1 MTGAHRLPGKSAG
14 RTPPKEFIL
23 NNITTAAGADAPRSK
38 MPYSPP
44 KAGTGVTLKPEQAL
58 YVIPSGDGYTCL
70 GFENA
75 RAHAQQIADALGDA
89 SLAFTEGDFGQL
101 SGYDKHERAIQ
112 AWCKS
117 SKTKDTY
124 FDPGTPEA
132 VRRILERYRK
142 SGDTLRIVLGDPETG
157 RDWHEENDVVGTV
170 GRSMGPMKIPLL
182 IEKGEH
188 GGPAMLT
195 RCIVR
200 IIDWDSQRDLYVHP
214 QYQLPALTI
223 VPNADAKYPW
233 EVTIDGKTQA
243 RFTDLGKAGAYVGFM
258 RGLSIA
264 PRCFQ

>member
-1 MTGAHRLPGKSAG
+1 MR
-14 RTPPKEFIL
+14 
-23 NNITTAAGADAPRSK
+23 
-38 MPYSPP
+38 
-44 KAGTGVTLKPEQAL
+44 
-58 YVIPSGDGYTCL
+58 PS
-70 GFENA
+70 
-75 RAHAQQIADALGDA
+75 
-89 SLAFTEGDFGQL
+89 
-101 SGYDKHERAIQ
+101 
-112 AWCKS
+112 
-117 SKTKDTY
+117 

-182 IEKGEH
+182 IEKGER

-200 IIDWDSQRDLYVHP
+200 IIDWDSQRELYVHP
-214 QYQLPALTI
+214 QYQLPALAI

-233 EVTIDGKTQA
+233 EVTIDGESQA

-258 RGLSIA
+258 RGLSGIK
-264 PRCFQ
+264 PRVFPMSARTDTARPARRRGNPAFLTGGRLYPRAVRVHQ